1 MEMEV
6 NENPT
11 TDGLVNVYVIGPANT
26 AIALYDGDP
35 ALGTATYIRGL
46 SLVAAVRDGA
56 RTYYHYN
63 AHGDVVQLTNS
74 SGTVTRNY
82 TYDAFGVEQ
91 DASDS
96 DANPF
101 RYCGEQYDSE
111 TGNYYLRARYYSPGV
126 GRFTQE
132 DTHWNPGN
140 MIYGDEPQ
148 KWNEWQG
155 EEDALGLHAYTYKPE
170 ATAVAQAG
178 NLYAYGLNNPI
189 LYRDSTGNFVVTAI
203 VVGILVGAAVGGAV
217 GAGISY
223 SKYGEVRWQFVA
235 GGAVVGAVIG
245 GLVGYGI
252 GSVLGVASGS
262 KVATSAVSKALSSA
276 TAKKIGHVVVA
287 KHHWELVTSKVN
299 WESVQKVIQKVIM
312 YGETKLLNTTQEGGL
327 VFEAVK
333 TINGHQVKATYTV
346 IEGIVKL
353 GDAWVVTR

>member
-1 MEMEV
+1 
-6 NENPT
+6 
-11 TDGLVNVYVIGPANT
+11 
-26 AIALYDGDP
+26 
-35 ALGTATYIRGL
+35 
-46 SLVAAVRDGA
+46 
-56 RTYYHYN
+56 
-63 AHGDVVQLTNS
+63 
-74 SGTVTRNY
+74 
-82 TYDAFGVEQ
+82 
-91 DASDS
+91 
-96 DANPF
+96 
-101 RYCGEQYDSE
+101 
-111 TGNYYLRARYYSPGV
+111 
-126 GRFTQE
+126 
-132 DTHWNPGN
+132 

-262 KVATSAVSKALSSA
+262 KIATGVASKAISSVS
-276 TAKKIGHVVVA
+276 AKKIGHIMAGKHAWDQVVSRVD
-287 KHHWELVTSKVN
+287 WN
-299 WESVQKVIQKVIM
+299 NVQKIILKVVQT
-312 YGETKLLNTTQEGGL
+312 GSTKLIDYTNNGGC

-333 TINGHQVKATYTV
+333 TVNNHSVVVRYT
-346 IEGIVKL
+346 IIDGIMKL
-353 GDAWVVTR
+353 GDAWVKTR

>member
-1 MEMEV
+1 
-6 NENPT
+6 
-11 TDGLVNVYVIGPANT
+11 
-26 AIALYDGDP
+26 
-35 ALGTATYIRGL
+35 
-46 SLVAAVRDGA
+46 
-56 RTYYHYN
+56 
-63 AHGDVVQLTNS
+63 
-74 SGTVTRNY
+74 
-82 TYDAFGVEQ
+82 
-91 DASDS
+91 
-96 DANPF
+96 
-101 RYCGEQYDSE
+101 
-111 TGNYYLRARYYSPGV
+111 
-126 GRFTQE
+126 
-132 DTHWNPGN
+132 

-170 ATAVAQAG
+170 ATAVAQTG

-262 KVATSAVSKALSSA
+262 KIATGVASKAISSVS
-276 TAKKIGHVVVA
+276 AKKIGHIMAGKHAWDQVVSRVD
-287 KHHWELVTSKVN
+287 WN
-299 WESVQKVIQKVIM
+299 NVQKIILKVVQT
-312 YGETKLLNTTQEGGL
+312 GSTKLIDYTNNGGC

-333 TINGHQVKATYTV
+333 TVNNHSVVVRYT
-346 IEGIVKL
+346 IIDGIMKL
-353 GDAWVVTR
+353 GDAWVKTR

>member
-1 MEMEV
+1 
-6 NENPT
+6 
-11 TDGLVNVYVIGPANT
+11 
-26 AIALYDGDP
+26 
-35 ALGTATYIRGL
+35 
-46 SLVAAVRDGA
+46 
-56 RTYYHYN
+56 
-63 AHGDVVQLTNS
+63 
-74 SGTVTRNY
+74 
-82 TYDAFGVEQ
+82 
-91 DASDS
+91 
-96 DANPF
+96 
-101 RYCGEQYDSE
+101 
-111 TGNYYLRARYYSPGV
+111 
-126 GRFTQE
+126 
-132 DTHWNPGN
+132 

-155 EEDALGLHAYTYKPE
+155 EEDPLGLHAYTYKPE
-170 ATAVAQAG
+170 ATAVAQTG